1 MSLRGRIGGAAD
13 RVDLTPRSALALSG
27 FGGPSGP
34 SDGVAD
40 ALEAIAVALRDAS
53 GRTAVI
59 VTFDTL
65 YVGPA
70 VDTELRAFLR
80 DECAIRDSDVLLLAS
95 HSHYAPALDPTKP
108 RLGPVDA
115 DYLAWVIDQTKAMLR
130 RLLASPMA
138 SLTLSP
144 ASAPWNGAVNR
155 RRRWLLPYLGGASDT
170 LGFHGPAMAPSAG
183 PTDPSVRTWL
193 LRTENGAPLALLW
206 SAACHP
212 NGFPR
217 ARHVSAEFP
226 GRVREAVRDRLGPAL
241 SVLFLQGFAGDI
253 RQRSPETRPA
263 LRSIARTLLWG
274 PSFCPFDEAGWSRW
288 ADALSATVTGT
299 LATENPIPL
308 SGPIR
313 SASTALDLSRLLDGD
328 NGERLVEFR
337 RLAIGDS
344 LDLWAVAAEPSMAL
358 RDLLPK
364 TEATVALGYL
374 GDVFGYWPTARQ
386 AAEGG
391 YEGGAF
397 VARFGLSGRL
407 RPSID
412 EAFRAMVKQLAID
425 DD

>member
-1 MSLRGRIGGAAD
+1 MSLGGRIGGAAD
-13 RVDLTPRSALALSG
+13 RVDLTPRSALAPSG
-27 FGGPSGP
+27 FGGRSGP
-34 SDGVAD
+34 SDGVTD
-40 ALEAIAVALRDAS
+40 ALEAIAVALRDDG

-80 DECAIRDSDVLLLAS
+80 DECAIRDSDILLLAS

-115 DYLAWVIDQTKAMLR
+115 DYLAWVIDETKAMLR

-138 SLTLSP
+138 PLTLSP

-155 RRRWLLPYLGGASDT
+155 RRRWPLPYFGGASGT

-212 NGFPR
+212 TGFPR

-226 GRVREAVRDRLGPAL
+226 GRVREAVRDLLGPAL

-253 RQRSPETRPA
+253 GQRSPETRPV
-263 LRSIARTLLWG
+263 LRSIARTLHWG

-299 LATENPIPL
+299 LATENPMPL

-328 NGERLVEFR
+328 NGERPVEFR

-397 VARFGLSGRL
+397 VTIFGLSGRL

-412 EAFRAMVKQLAID
+412 EAFRGMVKQLAID